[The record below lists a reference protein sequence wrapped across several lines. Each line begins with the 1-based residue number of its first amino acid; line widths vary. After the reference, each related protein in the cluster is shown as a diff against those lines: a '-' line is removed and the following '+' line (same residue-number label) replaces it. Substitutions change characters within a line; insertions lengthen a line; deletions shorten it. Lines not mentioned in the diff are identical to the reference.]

1 MRLIGDPGVITTL
14 ATQPFDTI
22 KTRSQSA
29 KVTTTMQAISGIMK
43 DGGVRAF
50 WRGTVMRLGRTVFS
64 GGE

>member
-1 MRLIGDPGVITTL
+1 MLIENAGTITTL

-29 KVTTTMQAISGIMK
+29 KATTTMQAISGIIK
-43 DGGVRAF
+43 DGGIRAF

-64 GGE
+64 GGM

>member
-1 MRLIGDPGVITTL
+1 MGGFTGTITTL

-29 KVTTTMQAISGIMK
+29 KVTTTMQAIAGIIK

-50 WRGTVMRLGRTVFS
+50 WRGTVMRLGRTVLS
-64 GGE
+64 GGK

>member
-1 MRLIGDPGVITTL
+1 
-14 ATQPFDTI
+14 
-22 KTRSQSA
+22 
-29 KVTTTMQAISGIMK
+29 MQAIAGIIK